1 MSDLKKILSPSIL
14 SADFKKLGEELE
26 TIDKAG
32 AEYVHVDV
40 MDGLFVKSISF
51 GMPVIKSARSATDK
65 VFDVHLMIENPEKH
79 IPLYKN
85 ADIITVHYEST
96 RHLYRAIQLIKDM
109 GLKACVAINPATSVS
124 MIEEVLPMLDQVLV
138 MTINPGVPGEKFIAQ
153 TMTKIEKLN
162 QLKKE
167 KNYHFNIEVD
177 GNVNKDTINECLKA
191 GANMFVS
198 GSYVF
203 NGSIPDNIDSLL
215 EEVKKYEY

>member
-1 MSDLKKILSPSIL
+1 MIILPSLLNANTYNIKEQLQILKDK
-14 SADFKKLGEELE
+14 G
-26 TIDKAG
+26 IDHL
-32 AEYVHVDV
+32 HVDV
-40 MDGLFVKSISF
+40 MDGQFVTSQAF
-51 GMPVIKSARSATDK
+51 GPNTVNDLKNMTDFK
-65 VFDVHLMIENPEKH
+65 LDVHLMIENPEKH

>member
-1 MSDLKKILSPSIL
+1 MIILPSLLNANTYNIKEQLQILKDK
-14 SADFKKLGEELE
+14 G
-26 TIDKAG
+26 IDHL
-32 AEYVHVDV
+32 HVDV
-40 MDGLFVKSISF
+40 MDGQFVPSQAF
-51 GMPVIKSARSATDK
+51 GPNTVNDLKNMTDFK
-65 VFDVHLMIENPEKH
+65 LDVHLMIENPEKH
-79 IPLYKN
+79 ILLYKN

-96 RHLYRAIQLIKDM
+96 RHVYRAIQLIKDM

-153 TMTKIEKLN
+153 TMTKIEKLD

-215 EEVKKYEY
+215 EEVKKYE

>member
-1 MSDLKKILSPSIL
+1 MIILPSLLNANTYNIKEQLQILKDK
-14 SADFKKLGEELE
+14 G
-26 TIDKAG
+26 IDHL
-32 AEYVHVDV
+32 HVDV
-40 MDGLFVKSISF
+40 MDGQFVPSQAF
-51 GMPVIKSARSATDK
+51 GPNTVNDLKNMTDFK
-65 VFDVHLMIENPEKH
+65 LDVHLMIENPEKH

-153 TMTKIEKLN
+153 TMTKIEKLD

-203 NGSIPDNIDSLL
+203 NGSISDNIDSLL

>member
-1 MSDLKKILSPSIL
+1 MIILPSLLNANTYNIKEQLQILKDK
-14 SADFKKLGEELE
+14 G
-26 TIDKAG
+26 IDHL
-32 AEYVHVDV
+32 HVDV
-40 MDGLFVKSISF
+40 MDGQFVPSQAF
-51 GMPVIKSARSATDK
+51 GPNTVNDLKNMTDFK
-65 VFDVHLMIENPEKH
+65 LDVHLMIENPEKH

>member
-1 MSDLKKILSPSIL
+1 MIILPSLLNANTYNIKEQLQILKDK
-14 SADFKKLGEELE
+14 G
-26 TIDKAG
+26 IDHL
-32 AEYVHVDV
+32 HVDV
-40 MDGLFVKSISF
+40 MDGQFVPSQAF
-51 GMPVIKSARSATDK
+51 GPNTVNDLKNMTDFK
-65 VFDVHLMIENPEKH
+65 LDVHLMIENPEKH

-96 RHLYRAIQLIKDM
+96 RHLYRAIQLIKNM

-124 MIEEVLPMLDQVLV
+124 MIEEVLPMLDQILV

-203 NGSIPDNIDSLL
+203 NGLIPDNIDSLL

>member
-1 MSDLKKILSPSIL
+1 MIILPSLLNANTYNIKEQLQILKDK
-14 SADFKKLGEELE
+14 G
-26 TIDKAG
+26 IDHL
-32 AEYVHVDV
+32 HVDV
-40 MDGLFVKSISF
+40 MDGQFVPSQAF
-51 GMPVIKSARSATDK
+51 GPNTVNDLKNMTDFK
-65 VFDVHLMIENPEKH
+65 LDVHLMIENPEKH

-124 MIEEVLPMLDQVLV
+124 MIEEVLPMLDQILV

-191 GANMFVS
+191 GAM
-198 GSYVF
+198 
-203 NGSIPDNIDSLL
+203 LL
-215 EEVKKYEY
+215 KRKKRS

>member
-1 MSDLKKILSPSIL
+1 MIILPSLLNANTYNIKEQLQILKDK
-14 SADFKKLGEELE
+14 G
-26 TIDKAG
+26 IDHL
-32 AEYVHVDV
+32 HVDV
-40 MDGLFVKSISF
+40 MDGQFVPSQAF
-51 GMPVIKSARSATDK
+51 GPNTINDLKNMTDFK
-65 VFDVHLMIENPEKH
+65 VDVHLMIEDPEKH

-96 RHLYRAIQLIKDM
+96 RHLYRAIQLIKNL

-124 MIEEVLPMLDQVLV
+124 MIEEVLPMLDQILV

>member
-1 MSDLKKILSPSIL
+1 MIILPSLLNANTYNIKEQLQILKDK
-14 SADFKKLGEELE
+14 G
-26 TIDKAG
+26 IDHL
-32 AEYVHVDV
+32 HVDV
-40 MDGLFVKSISF
+40 MDGQFVPSQAF
-51 GMPVIKSARSATDK
+51 GPNTVNDLKNMTDFK
-65 VFDVHLMIENPEKH
+65 LDVHLMIENPEKH
-79 IPLYKN
+79 ILLYKN

-96 RHLYRAIQLIKDM
+96 RHLYRAIQLIKNM

-138 MTINPGVPGEKFIAQ
+138 MTINPGVSGEKFIAQ

>member
-1 MSDLKKILSPSIL
+1 MIILPSLLNANTYNIKEQLQILKDK
-14 SADFKKLGEELE
+14 G
-26 TIDKAG
+26 IDHL
-32 AEYVHVDV
+32 HVDV
-40 MDGLFVKSISF
+40 MDGQFVPSQAF
-51 GMPVIKSARSATDK
+51 GPNTVNDLKNMTDFK
-65 VFDVHLMIENPEKH
+65 LDVHLMIENPEKH
-79 IPLYKN
+79 ILLYKN

-109 GLKACVAINPATSVS
+109 GLKTCVAINPATSVS

-177 GNVNKDTINECLKA
+177 GNVNKDTINKCLKA

>member
-1 MSDLKKILSPSIL
+1 MIILPSLLNANTYNIKEQLQILKDK
-14 SADFKKLGEELE
+14 G
-26 TIDKAG
+26 IDHL
-32 AEYVHVDV
+32 HVDV
-40 MDGLFVKSISF
+40 MDGQFVPSQAF
-51 GMPVIKSARSATDK
+51 GPNTVNDLKNMTDFK
-65 VFDVHLMIENPEKH
+65 LDVHLMIENPDKH

-167 KNYHFNIEVD
+167 KNYHFNVEVD

>member
-1 MSDLKKILSPSIL
+1 MIILPSLLNANTYNIKEQLQILKDK
-14 SADFKKLGEELE
+14 G
-26 TIDKAG
+26 IDHL
-32 AEYVHVDV
+32 HVDV
-40 MDGLFVKSISF
+40 MDGQFVPSQAF
-51 GMPVIKSARSATDK
+51 GPNTVNDLKNMTDFK
-65 VFDVHLMIENPEKH
+65 LDVHLMIENPEKH

-96 RHLYRAIQLIKDM
+96 RHLYRAIQLIKNM

-167 KNYHFNIEVD
+167 KNYNFNIEVD

-203 NGSIPDNIDSLL
+203 NGSIPSNIDYLL

>member
-1 MSDLKKILSPSIL
+1 MIILPSLLNANTYNIKEQLQILKDK
-14 SADFKKLGEELE
+14 G
-26 TIDKAG
+26 IDHL
-32 AEYVHVDV
+32 HVDV
-40 MDGLFVKSISF
+40 MDGQFVPSQAF
-51 GMPVIKSARSATDK
+51 GPNTVNDLKNMTDFK
-65 VFDVHLMIENPEKH
+65 LDVHLMIENPEKH

-96 RHLYRAIQLIKDM
+96 RHLYRAIQLIKNM

-215 EEVKKYEY
+215 EEVKKCEY

>member
-1 MSDLKKILSPSIL
+1 MIILPSLLNANTYNIKEQLQILKDK
-14 SADFKKLGEELE
+14 G
-26 TIDKAG
+26 IDHL
-32 AEYVHVDV
+32 HVDV
-40 MDGLFVKSISF
+40 MDGQFVPSQAF
-51 GMPVIKSARSATDK
+51 GPNTVNDLKNMTDFK
-65 VFDVHLMIENPEKH
+65 LDIHLMIENPEKH

-96 RHLYRAIQLIKDM
+96 RHLYRAIQLIKNM

-153 TMTKIEKLN
+153 TMTKIEKLD

-167 KNYHFNIEVD
+167 KNYHFNMEVD

-198 GSYVF
+198 GSYIF

>member
-1 MSDLKKILSPSIL
+1 MIILPSLLNANTYNIKEQLQILKDK
-14 SADFKKLGEELE
+14 G
-26 TIDKAG
+26 IDHL
-32 AEYVHVDV
+32 HVDV
-40 MDGLFVKSISF
+40 MDGQFVPSQAF
-51 GMPVIKSARSATDK
+51 GPNTVNDLKKMTDFK
-65 VFDVHLMIENPEKH
+65 LDVHLMIENPEKH

-85 ADIITVHYEST
+85 ADVITVHYEST
-96 RHLYRAIQLIKDM
+96 RHLYRTIQLIKNM

-153 TMTKIEKLN
+153 TMTKIEKLD

-167 KNYHFNIEVD
+167 KNYHYNIEVD

>member
-1 MSDLKKILSPSIL
+1 MIILPSLLNANTYNIKEQLQILKDK
-14 SADFKKLGEELE
+14 G
-26 TIDKAG
+26 IDHL
-32 AEYVHVDV
+32 HVDV
-40 MDGLFVKSISF
+40 MDGQFVPSQAF
-51 GMPVIKSARSATDK
+51 GPNTVNDLKNMTDFK
-65 VFDVHLMIENPEKH
+65 LDVHLMIENPEKH

-96 RHLYRAIQLIKDM
+96 RHLYRAIQLIKNM

-167 KNYHFNIEVD
+167 KDYHFNIEVD

>member
-1 MSDLKKILSPSIL
+1 MIILPSLLNTNTYNIKEQLQILKDK
-14 SADFKKLGEELE
+14 G
-26 TIDKAG
+26 IDHL
-32 AEYVHVDV
+32 HVDV
-40 MDGLFVKSISF
+40 MDGQFVPSQAF
-51 GMPVIKSARSATDK
+51 GPNTVNDLKNMTDFK
-65 VFDVHLMIENPEKH
+65 LDVHLMIENPEKH

-96 RHLYRAIQLIKDM
+96 RHLYRAIQLIKNM

-153 TMTKIEKLN
+153 TMTKIEKLD

-198 GSYVF
+198 GSYIF

>member
-1 MSDLKKILSPSIL
+1 MIILPSLLNANTYNIKEQLQILKDK
-14 SADFKKLGEELE
+14 G
-26 TIDKAG
+26 IDHL
-32 AEYVHVDV
+32 HVDV
-40 MDGLFVKSISF
+40 MDGQFVPSQAF
-51 GMPVIKSARSATDK
+51 GPNTVNDLKNMTDFK
-65 VFDVHLMIENPEKH
+65 LDVHLMIENPEKH

-96 RHLYRAIQLIKDM
+96 RHLYRAIQLIKNM

-167 KNYHFNIEVD
+167 KNYHFNVEVD

-203 NGSIPDNIDSLL
+203 NCSISDNIDSLL

>member
-1 MSDLKKILSPSIL
+1 MIILPSLLNANTYNIKEQLQILKDK
-14 SADFKKLGEELE
+14 G
-26 TIDKAG
+26 IDHL
-32 AEYVHVDV
+32 HVDV
-40 MDGLFVKSISF
+40 MDGQFVPSQAF
-51 GMPVIKSARSATDK
+51 GPNTVNDLKNMTDFK
-65 VFDVHLMIENPEKH
+65 LDVHLMIENPEKH

-85 ADIITVHYEST
+85 VDIITVHYEST
-96 RHLYRAIQLIKDM
+96 RHLYRAIQLIKNM

>member
-1 MSDLKKILSPSIL
+1 MIILPALLNANTYNIKEQLQILKDK
-14 SADFKKLGEELE
+14 G
-26 TIDKAG
+26 IDHL
-32 AEYVHVDV
+32 HVDV
-40 MDGLFVKSISF
+40 MDGQFVPSQAF
-51 GMPVIKSARSATDK
+51 GPNTVNDLKNMTDFK
-65 VFDVHLMIENPEKH
+65 LDVHLMIENPEKH

-96 RHLYRAIQLIKDM
+96 RHLYRAIQLIKNM

-153 TMTKIEKLN
+153 TMTKIEKLD

>member
-1 MSDLKKILSPSIL
+1 MIILPSLLNANTYNIKGQLQILKDK
-14 SADFKKLGEELE
+14 G
-26 TIDKAG
+26 IDHL
-32 AEYVHVDV
+32 HVDV
-40 MDGLFVKSISF
+40 MDGQFVPSQAF
-51 GMPVIKSARSATDK
+51 GPNTVNDLKNMTDFK
-65 VFDVHLMIENPEKH
+65 LDVHLMIENPEKH
-79 IPLYKN
+79 ILLYKN

-96 RHLYRAIQLIKDM
+96 RHLYRAIQLIKNM

>member
-1 MSDLKKILSPSIL
+1 MIILPSLLNANTYNIKEQLQILKDK
-14 SADFKKLGEELE
+14 G
-26 TIDKAG
+26 IDHL
-32 AEYVHVDV
+32 HVDV
-40 MDGLFVKSISF
+40 MDGQFVPSQAF
-51 GMPVIKSARSATDK
+51 GPNTVNDLKNMTDFK
-65 VFDVHLMIENPEKH
+65 LDVHLMIENPEKH

-96 RHLYRAIQLIKDM
+96 RHLYRAIQLIKNM

-177 GNVNKDTINECLKA
+177 GNVNKDTINKCLKA

>member
-1 MSDLKKILSPSIL
+1 MIILPSLLNANTYNIKEQLQILKDK
-14 SADFKKLGEELE
+14 G
-26 TIDKAG
+26 IDHL
-32 AEYVHVDV
+32 HVDV
-40 MDGLFVKSISF
+40 MDGQFVPSQAF
-51 GMPVIKSARSATDK
+51 GPNTVNDLKNMTDFK
-65 VFDVHLMIENPEKH
+65 LDVHLMIENPEKH
-79 IPLYKN
+79 ILLYKN

-96 RHLYRAIQLIKDM
+96 RHVYRAIQLIKDM

-153 TMTKIEKLN
+153 TMTKIEKLD

>member
-1 MSDLKKILSPSIL
+1 MIILPSLLNANTYNIKEQLQILKDK
-14 SADFKKLGEELE
+14 G
-26 TIDKAG
+26 IDHL
-32 AEYVHVDV
+32 HVDV
-40 MDGLFVKSISF
+40 MDGQFVPSQAF
-51 GMPVIKSARSATDK
+51 GPNTVNDLKKMTDFK
-65 VFDVHLMIENPEKH
+65 LDVHLMIEDPEKH
-79 IPLYKN
+79 IPFYQN

-96 RHLYRAIQLIKDM
+96 RHLYRAIQLIKNM

-124 MIEEVLPMLDQVLV
+124 MIEEVLPMLDRVLV

-167 KNYHFNIEVD
+167 KNYNFNIEVD

-203 NGSIPDNIDSLL
+203 NGSIPSNIDYLL

>member
-1 MSDLKKILSPSIL
+1 MIILPSLLNANTYNIKEQLQILKDK
-14 SADFKKLGEELE
+14 G
-26 TIDKAG
+26 IDHL
-32 AEYVHVDV
+32 HVDV
-40 MDGLFVKSISF
+40 MDGQFVPSQAF
-51 GMPVIKSARSATDK
+51 GPNTINDLKNMTDFK
-65 VFDVHLMIENPEKH
+65 LDVHLMIEDPEKH

-85 ADIITVHYEST
+85 ADIITFHYEST
-96 RHLYRAIQLIKDM
+96 RHLYRAIQLIKNL

>member
-1 MSDLKKILSPSIL
+1 MIILPSLLNANTYNIKEQLQILKDK
-14 SADFKKLGEELE
+14 G
-26 TIDKAG
+26 IDHL
-32 AEYVHVDV
+32 HVDV
-40 MDGLFVKSISF
+40 MDGQFVPSQAF
-51 GMPVIKSARSATDK
+51 GPNTVNDLKKMTDFK
-65 VFDVHLMIENPEKH
+65 LDVHLMIENPEKH
-79 IPLYKN
+79 ILLYKN

-96 RHLYRAIQLIKDM
+96 RHLYRAIQLIKNM

>member
-1 MSDLKKILSPSIL
+1 MIILPSLLNANTYNIKEQLQILKDK
-14 SADFKKLGEELE
+14 G
-26 TIDKAG
+26 IDHL
-32 AEYVHVDV
+32 HVDV
-40 MDGLFVKSISF
+40 MDGQFVPSQAF
-51 GMPVIKSARSATDK
+51 GPNTVNDLKNMTDFK
-65 VFDVHLMIENPEKH
+65 LDVHLMIENPEKH

-153 TMTKIEKLN
+153 TMTKIEKLD

-215 EEVKKYEY
+215 EEVQKYEY

>member
-1 MSDLKKILSPSIL
+1 MIILPSLLNANTYNIKEQLQILKDK
-14 SADFKKLGEELE
+14 G
-26 TIDKAG
+26 IDHL
-32 AEYVHVDV
+32 HVDV
-40 MDGLFVKSISF
+40 MDGQFVPSQAF
-51 GMPVIKSARSATDK
+51 GPNTINDLKNMTDFK
-65 VFDVHLMIENPEKH
+65 LDVHLMIEDPEKH

-96 RHLYRAIQLIKDM
+96 RHLYRAIQLIKNL

-198 GSYVF
+198 GSYAF

>member
-1 MSDLKKILSPSIL
+1 MIILPSLLNANTYNIKEQLQILKDK
-14 SADFKKLGEELE
+14 G
-26 TIDKAG
+26 IDHL
-32 AEYVHVDV
+32 HVDV
-40 MDGLFVKSISF
+40 MDGQFVPSQAF
-51 GMPVIKSARSATDK
+51 GPNTVNDLKNMTDFK
-65 VFDVHLMIENPEKH
+65 LDVHLMIENPEKH

-96 RHLYRAIQLIKDM
+96 RHLYRAIQLIKNM

-177 GNVNKDTINECLKA
+177 GNVNKDTINVCLKA

-203 NGSIPDNIDSLL
+203 NGLIPDNIDSLL

>member
-1 MSDLKKILSPSIL
+1 MIILPSLLNANTYNIKEQLHILKDK
-14 SADFKKLGEELE
+14 G
-26 TIDKAG
+26 IDHL
-32 AEYVHVDV
+32 HVDV
-40 MDGLFVKSISF
+40 MDGQFVPSQAF
-51 GMPVIKSARSATDK
+51 GPNTVNDLKDMTDFK
-65 VFDVHLMIENPEKH
+65 LDVHLMIENPEKH

-96 RHLYRAIQLIKDM
+96 RHLYRTIQLIKNM

-124 MIEEVLPMLDQVLV
+124 MIEEVLPMLDQILV

>member
-1 MSDLKKILSPSIL
+1 MIILPSLLNANTYNIKEQLQILKDK
-14 SADFKKLGEELE
+14 G
-26 TIDKAG
+26 IDHL
-32 AEYVHVDV
+32 HVDV
-40 MDGLFVKSISF
+40 MDGQFVPSQAF
-51 GMPVIKSARSATDK
+51 GPNTVNDLKDMTDFK
-65 VFDVHLMIENPEKH
+65 LDVHLMIENPEKH

>member
-1 MSDLKKILSPSIL
+1 MIILPSLLNANTYNIKEQLQILKDK
-14 SADFKKLGEELE
+14 G
-26 TIDKAG
+26 IDHL
-32 AEYVHVDV
+32 HVDV
-40 MDGLFVKSISF
+40 MDGQFVPSQAF
-51 GMPVIKSARSATDK
+51 GPNTVNDLKKMTDFK
-65 VFDVHLMIENPEKH
+65 LDVHLMIENPEKH

-96 RHLYRAIQLIKDM
+96 RHLYRAIQLIKNM
-109 GLKACVAINPATSVS
+109 GLKACVAISPATSVS
-124 MIEEVLPMLDQVLV
+124 MIEEILPMLDQVLV

-167 KNYHFNIEVD
+167 KNYYFNIEVD

-203 NGSIPDNIDSLL
+203 NGSIPNNIDSLL

>member
-1 MSDLKKILSPSIL
+1 MIILPSLLNANTYNIKEQLQILKDK
-14 SADFKKLGEELE
+14 G
-26 TIDKAG
+26 IDHL
-32 AEYVHVDV
+32 HVDV
-40 MDGLFVKSISF
+40 MDGQFVPSQAF
-51 GMPVIKSARSATDK
+51 GPNTVNDLKNMTDFK
-65 VFDVHLMIENPEKH
+65 LDVHLMIENPEKH

-96 RHLYRAIQLIKDM
+96 RHLYRTIQLIKNM

-124 MIEEVLPMLDQVLV
+124 MIEEVLPMLDQILV

-198 GSYVF
+198 GNYVF

>member
-1 MSDLKKILSPSIL
+1 MIILPSLLNANTYNIKEQL
-14 SADFKKLGEELE
+14 QVLE
-26 TIDKAG
+26 DKEIDHL
-32 AEYVHVDV
+32 HVDV
-40 MDGLFVKSISF
+40 MDGQFVPSQAF
-51 GMPVIKSARSATDK
+51 GPNTVNDLKDMTDFK
-65 VFDVHLMIENPEKH
+65 LDVHLMIENPEKH

-96 RHLYRAIQLIKDM
+96 RHLYRAIQLIKNM

>member
-1 MSDLKKILSPSIL
+1 MIILPSLLNANTYNIKEQLQILKDK
-14 SADFKKLGEELE
+14 G
-26 TIDKAG
+26 IDHL
-32 AEYVHVDV
+32 HVDV
-40 MDGLFVKSISF
+40 MDGQFVLSQAF
-51 GMPVIKSARSATDK
+51 GPNTVNDLKNMTDFK
-65 VFDVHLMIENPEKH
+65 LDIHLMIENPEKH

-96 RHLYRAIQLIKDM
+96 RHLYRAIQLIKNM

-153 TMTKIEKLN
+153 TMTKIEKLD

>member
-1 MSDLKKILSPSIL
+1 MIILPSLLNANTYNIKEQLQILKDK
-14 SADFKKLGEELE
+14 G
-26 TIDKAG
+26 IDHL
-32 AEYVHVDV
+32 HVDV
-40 MDGLFVKSISF
+40 MDGQFVPSQAF
-51 GMPVIKSARSATDK
+51 GPNTVNDLKNMTDFK
-65 VFDVHLMIENPEKH
+65 LDVHLMIENPEKH

-96 RHLYRAIQLIKDM
+96 RHLYRAIQLIKNM

-167 KNYHFNIEVD
+167 MNYHFNIEVD

-203 NGSIPDNIDSLL
+203 NGLIPDNIDSLL

>member
-1 MSDLKKILSPSIL
+1 MIILPSLLNANTYNIKEQLQILKDK
-14 SADFKKLGEELE
+14 G
-26 TIDKAG
+26 IDHL
-32 AEYVHVDV
+32 HVDV
-40 MDGLFVKSISF
+40 MDGQFVPSQAF
-51 GMPVIKSARSATDK
+51 GPNTVNDLKNMTDFK
-65 VFDVHLMIENPEKH
+65 LDVHLMIENPEKH

-96 RHLYRAIQLIKDM
+96 RHLYRTIQLIKNM

-124 MIEEVLPMLDQVLV
+124 MIEEVLPMLDQILV

-177 GNVNKDTINECLKA
+177 GNMNKDTINECLKA

>member
-1 MSDLKKILSPSIL
+1 MIILPSLLNANTYNIKEQLQILKDK
-14 SADFKKLGEELE
+14 G
-26 TIDKAG
+26 IDHL
-32 AEYVHVDV
+32 HVDV
-40 MDGLFVKSISF
+40 MDGQFVPSQAF
-51 GMPVIKSARSATDK
+51 GPNTVNDLKDMTDFK
-65 VFDVHLMIENPEKH
+65 LDVHLMIENPEKH

-85 ADIITVHYEST
+85 ADVITVHYEST
-96 RHLYRAIQLIKDM
+96 RHLYRAIQLIKNM

-167 KNYHFNIEVD
+167 KNYHFNVEVD

>member
-1 MSDLKKILSPSIL
+1 MIILPSLLNANTYNIKEQLQILK
-14 SADFKKLGEELE
+14 
-26 TIDKAG
+26 DKG
-32 AEYVHVDV
+32 NNHLHVDV
-40 MDGLFVKSISF
+40 MDGQFVPSQAF
-51 GMPVIKSARSATDK
+51 GPNTVNDLKKMTDFK
-65 VFDVHLMIENPEKH
+65 LDVHLMIEDPEKH

-96 RHLYRAIQLIKDM
+96 RHLYRAIQLIKNM

>member
-1 MSDLKKILSPSIL
+1 MIILPSLLNANTYNIKEQLQILKDK
-14 SADFKKLGEELE
+14 G
-26 TIDKAG
+26 IDHL
-32 AEYVHVDV
+32 HVDV
-40 MDGLFVKSISF
+40 MDGQFVPSQAF
-51 GMPVIKSARSATDK
+51 GPNTVNDLKNMTDFK
-65 VFDVHLMIENPEKH
+65 LDVHLMIENPEKH

-96 RHLYRAIQLIKDM
+96 GHLYRAIQLIKNM

-162 QLKKE
+162 QFKKE